1 MGGTSTK
8 KVYLCCGKHRRTIMA
23 YNASDLAKKIVCRTD
38 VEHGDTISNLKLQKL
53 LYYMQGFHLALF
65 DAPFFNETIEA
76 WTYGPVVPVVFREFK
91 RYQNR
96 SINPENYH
104 DELQL
109 PDEEERMFNRVYD
122 EYSRFSAVALM
133 QMTHNEGPWRSHD
146 IGDVITNDELR
157 RFFLTQIDRD
167 NEFLTDENGH
177 IMLSDNMRQAV
188 HTAEKSLADGACLT
202 EEMFQTRFA
211 KWI

>member
-1 MGGTSTK
+1 
-8 KVYLCCGKHRRTIMA
+8 MA
-23 YNASDLAKKIVCRTD
+23 YNAIDIAKKIVCRTD

-96 SINPENYH
+96 AINPGNYR
-104 DELQL
+104 DELVL
-109 PDEEERMFNRVYD
+109 TDDEQQMFDTVYD
-122 EYSRFSAVALM
+122 EYNRFSAVALM
-133 QMTHNEGPWRSHD
+133 QMTHSEGPWKSHA
-146 IGDVITNDELR
+146 IGDVITNDEMR
-157 RFFLTQIDRD
+157 RYFLTQIDRHD
-167 NEFLTDENGH
+167 EFLTDENGR
-177 IMLSDNMRQAV
+177 IMLSDNMREAV
-188 HTAEKSLADGACLT
+188 YTAEKSLADGTCLT